1 MNRPN
6 APQNGQNGEGGGPN
20 QPGSPSGQSWRW
32 LWGVL
37 AIGIVAI
44 LLAVGTIKTNNAET
58 LSYTKFMQDVQAK
71 QIATAKISNSTGQIN
86 GNFKGDNGKS
96 YQVQGPSPS
105 LPNDVQT
112 MRNDGVEVS
121 FPTPSSNL
129 LSDILPY
136 LFIIGIGAAF
146 IYFIGRQTRGQM
158 SGIMSI
164 GRSKAKTF
172 SSDRPSTTFEDVAGY
187 TGVKQE
193 ISEVVDFLKTPA
205 RFKEIGAK
213 IPKGVLLVGPPGTGK
228 TLIARAVAGEAGV
241 PFMSVSGSDFME
253 MFVGVGASRVRDLFQ
268 TARKQAPAIVFV
280 DEIDSIGRKRGAGLG
295 GGHDEREQTLNQ
307 MLSEM
312 DGFDT
317 AEGVV
322 MIAATNRPDILD
334 PALLRPGRFDRQIV
348 VPLPDLEERLPILAV
363 HCKGKR
369 MSNDVDLSVVAR
381 GTPGM
386 SGADLANLVNEAALH
401 AVRRGSA
408 EIAMADFETARDRV
422 LLGQRRD
429 SMVLSEEEKERIA
442 YHEGGHAVLAYVLEN
457 ADPVHKVTILPT
469 GMALGVTHQ
478 LPMEERHI
486 HPRQYIED
494 ALCVR
499 MGGRCAE
506 ILVYGDLSTGAAND
520 LVGNTELARKMVR
533 EWGMSE
539 AIGPMAWGSQGQVFL
554 GEDLM
559 HTRDYSEDTSKVIDD
574 EVERILRSEE
584 QRAMEVLSKHRGGLN
599 AIARAL
605 LDNEIIDG
613 AEVARLVDEAHGSP
627 VHGEGVKSVPHFHE
641 AAISAPA
648 PADGLVTNGANGHGH
663 GGRHRRRRRAAPS
676 PFPRRRPRRRPRGA
690 RPSPRPG
697 RLPPG
702 PLVRPG
708 DRGSRGTSR
717 RLGALPRRQRGAVSG
732 GAVRRDRSNRT
743 GPGGVIRGDGGGT
756 AGRVARGGV
765 RALLPHG
772 LPDPRQPRR
781 CRRGRPGGVPAGVAL
796 PRLADGRAEHPAL
809 ALPGGGQF
817 VLLQAAPRDPAP
829 GPARR

>member
-1 MNRPN
+1 MVVLSANKGTN
-6 APQNGQNGEGGGPN
+6 AKTISYSKYMEDVTSN
-20 QPGSPSGQSWRW
+20 Q
-32 LWGVL
+32 
-37 AIGIVAI
+37 
-44 LLAVGTIKTNNAET
+44 VGTA
-58 LSYTKFMQDVQAK
+58 Q
-71 QIATAKISNSTGQIN
+71 ISNSTGEITGKLTN
-86 GNFKGDNGKS
+86 GTHYNS
-96 YQVQGPSPS
+96 QGPSPS
-105 LPNDVQT
+105 LPNDVTT
-112 MRNDGVEVS
+112 MRDHKVAVS
-121 FPTPSSNL
+121 FPVQTTSL
-129 LSDILPY
+129 LEAFAPY
-136 LFIIGIGAAF
+136 IFIILIGAAF
-146 IYFIGRQTRGQM
+146 IYFIGRQTKGQM

-164 GRSKAKTF
+164 GRSKAKQF
-172 SSDRPSTTFEDVAGY
+172 SSDRPSTTFDDVAGY
-187 TGVKQE
+187 AGVKQE

-228 TLIARAVAGEAGV
+228 TLLARAVAGEAGV

-317 AEGVV
+317 SEGVV

-348 VPLPDLEERLPILAV
+348 VPLPDLEERLPILEV

-369 MSNDVDLSVVAR
+369 MDDTVDLSVVAR

-401 AVRRGSA
+401 AVRRGSID
-408 EIAMADFETARDRV
+408 IAMEDFESARDRV
-422 LLGQRRD
+422 LLGQRRE
-429 SMVLSEEEKERIA
+429 SMVLSDAEKERIA
-442 YHEGGHAVLAYVLEN
+442 YHEGGHAVLAYVLEH

-494 ALCVR
+494 SLCVR
-499 MGGRCAE
+499 MGGRVAE
-506 ILVYGDLSTGAAND
+506 LLVYGDLSTGAAND

-559 HTRDYSEDTSKVIDD
+559 HTHDYSEDTSKIIDD
-574 EVERILRSEE
+574 EVERILRAEE
-584 QRAMEVLSKHRGGLN
+584 DRAMQLLSKHRSGLN

-613 AEVARLVDEAHGSP
+613 REVSRLVDEAHGQP
-627 VHGEGVKSVPHFHE
+627 VHTEGAKSVPQFNGT
-641 AAISAPA
+641 P
-648 PADGLVTNGANGHGH
+648 TNANGTNGHGADPEPSVVP
-663 GGRHRRRRRAAPS
+663 AAP
-676 PFPRRRPRRRPRGA
+676 A
-690 RPSPRPG
+690 A
-697 RLPPG
+697 
-702 PLVRPG
+702 
-708 DRGSRGTSR
+708 GT
-717 RLGALPRRQRGAVSG
+717 AQ
-732 GAVRRDRSNRT
+732 
-743 GPGGVIRGDGGGT
+743 PGGT
-756 AGRVARGGV
+756 WA
-765 RALLPHG
+765 PPQWPP
-772 LPDPRQPRR
+772 PDPHT
-781 CRRGRPGGVPAGVAL
+781 GASAS
-796 PRLADGRAEHPAL
+796 E
-809 ALPGGGQF
+809 
-817 VLLQAAPRDPAP
+817 DPP
-829 GPARR
+829 TPKP

>member
-1 MNRPN
+1 
-6 APQNGQNGEGGGPN
+6 
-20 QPGSPSGQSWRW
+20 
-32 LWGVL
+32 
-37 AIGIVAI
+37 
-44 LLAVGTIKTNNAET
+44 
-58 LSYTKFMQDVQAK
+58 MQDVTSK
-71 QIATAKISNSTGQIN
+71 QVSTAKISNSTGEIT
-86 GNFKGDNGKS
+86 GNLKDGTS
-96 YQVQGPSPS
+96 YEVQGPSPS
-105 LPNDVQT
+105 LPNDVST

-129 LSDILPY
+129 FTDLLPY
-136 LFIIGIGAAF
+136 IFIIGIGAAF

-172 SSDRPSTTFEDVAGY
+172 SSDRPSTTFDDVAGY

-348 VPLPDLEERLPILAV
+348 VPLPDLEERLPILQV

-369 MSNDVDLSVVAR
+369 MADDVDLGVVAR

-422 LLGQRRD
+422 LLGQRRE
-429 SMVLSEEEKERIA
+429 SMVLSEDEKERIA
-442 YHEGGHAVLAYVLEN
+442 YHEGGHAVLAYVLEH

-494 ALCVR
+494 SLCVR

-506 ILVYGDLSTGAAND
+506 LLVYGDLSTGAAND

-533 EWGMSE
+533 EWGMSD

-559 HTRDYSEDTSKVIDD
+559 HTRDYSEDTSKIIDE

-627 VHGEGVKSVPHFHE
+627 VHSEGAKSVPHFNE
-641 AAISAPA
+641 AAIRPPVCQRRRERPRPA
-648 PADGLVTNGANGHGH
+648 
-663 GGRHRRRRRAAPS
+663 RRRRRRRGGRRGVGHRARRRPGRPGRPGRPRSPLEPPQRRRALASAAVAAPRRPLGRGSGRTTGPLRPLARDPRGTAS
-676 PFPRRRPRRRPRGA
+676 PRGIEPDPAALRQKGGWWSSSSQTGWRRGTSPPSAPPASSWATGPTPRRPCRTPTCAPGASATRSRPCRTSGPGSIASSSTRATPSCAARSPTATAAPVTSRWRTCPSRAVIPRRGPSRERRPRRCWPRC
-690 RPSPRPG
+690 S
-697 RLPPG
+697 
-702 PLVRPG
+702 
-708 DRGSRGTSR
+708 GSRC
-717 RLGALPRRQRGAVSG
+717 
-732 GAVRRDRSNRT
+732 
-743 GPGGVIRGDGGGT
+743 
-756 AGRVARGGV
+756 
-765 RALLPHG
+765 
-772 LPDPRQPRR
+772 R
-781 CRRGRPGGVPAGVAL
+781 CACPSSCATTPT
-796 PRLADGRAEHPAL
+796 
-809 ALPGGGQF
+809 
-817 VLLQAAPRDPAP
+817 
-829 GPARR
+829 